1 MPLVKEIFNTYM
13 IYKSLHQIQKYLL
26 NKHNIKWSLST
37 VKYILGNPIYCR
49 SDENVINYLNSKNIP
64 VYGEPNG
71 CGFITYNSRP

>member
-1 MPLVKEIFNTYM
+1 M

-37 VKYILGNPIYCR
+37 VKHIFGNHIYCR

>member
-1 MPLVKEIFNTYM
+1 M
-13 IYKSLHQIQKYLL
+13 
-26 NKHNIKWSLST
+26 LSII
-37 VKYILGNPIYCR
+37 VAVADPYCR